1 VLGLSLALIVT
12 VVPRAL
18 AADTGDD
25 PFSDFGS
32 PGQQEDVIQTQTVQR
47 SPGDEAFGGGSPD
60 IEGDVTGGAW
70 QPPDQGSEGW
80 TASLPAAAQD
90 DLTVTG
96 GAADR
101 ALAGQLDPS
110 QVEQTGMKLA
120 GLVPMDGAE
129 VRTPAGVT
137 GDRLVAEVAAPE
149 AAKPNAGTPAQRA
162 TGGQRT
168 QDGTAHSEWDAA
180 RHERGRLALA
190 IILMCGR
197 CAASLLDPPRPKG
210 R

>member
-1 VLGLSLALIVT
+1 MLGLSLALIAT

-25 PFSDFGS
+25 PFSDFES
-32 PGQQEDVIQTQTVQR
+32 PGQQEDLIQTVQR
-47 SPGDEAFGGGSPD
+47 SPGDEAFDNGSPD

-70 QPPDQGSEGW
+70 QPPGQGGSEGW

-90 DLTVTG
+90 ELTVTG

-101 ALAGQLDPS
+101 PLAGQMNPS
-110 QVEQTGMKLA
+110 QVEQAGGQLA
-120 GLVPMDGAE
+120 GLVPMDSAE
-129 VRTPAGVT
+129 ARTPAGVP

-149 AAKPNAGTPAQRA
+149 AAKPNTGTPAQRA

-168 QDGTAHSEWDAA
+168 QDGAARSERDAA
-180 RHERGRLALA
+180 RYERDRLALA

-197 CAASLLDPPRPKG
+197 CAAGLLDPPRLKG